1 MLEMTVLSFLLQLF
15 LSESEAVELTVVKA
29 FTEGGRFGG
38 TKVYKSVNTLTSR
51 PKGGPFTSFSH

>member
-1 MLEMTVLSFLLQLF
+1 MLEMTVLSFSLQLF

-38 TKVYKSVNTLTSR
+38 TKVSQ
-51 PKGGPFTSFSH
+51 